1 MKTGDTILNI
11 RGAVRDAIGDAGAAP
26 GPRASSRLDTF
37 VIRPAQAQQQR
48 KPQHD
53 QPPQLV
59 LQQVIYITSARSTWN
74 SAHIEYVILPL
85 VPHLTSVLVR

>member
-53 QPPQLV
+53 QPAPHIPH
-59 LQQVIYITSARSTWN
+59 QVQPAAITTC
-74 SAHIEYVILPL
+74 VIFCLL
-85 VPHLTSVLVR
+85 FHSV